1 MIAPA
6 AAIAQVRAE
15 RARRLDRV
23 PSERPRLFSPLTI
36 AGFGLAV
43 ALGLLLVYPHKTLE
57 QQLLLRSGNGRAD
70 RLTIEYLKASLKAEP
85 RASGLRLALA
95 SQLVDLGAFGEARET
110 LQPAAML
117 AEASWRMGAAWLE
130 LEMRVQEAFA
140 VPDDGNL
147 RAPMLERAQAQ
158 MRMLVKMPLD
168 TGKMIE
174 LGRMALAVNAPQV
187 AARAFRQVAAYPERL
202 PAAVYAEA
210 AGVSLGLG
218 EYRTSAELYFR
229 SMAQSQTLDT
239 QREYYLAGLRALQA
253 AGLFDEAM
261 ASAEQHIGP
270 LADDTRTLL
279 FLTRLAQACNRP
291 QAAQRYAKR
300 LLRLS
305 MLRQMP
311 QSGIR
316 LARYQAPAQFYRAP
330 QQDSGAPRLMRIGV
344 EAGVNQ
350 AGNTALLPFD
360 EEIYRLAFQVFLD
373 NSNLVDAR
381 SLAQSAVRQQPQSM
395 LWHKRLAEVSEWS
408 GVPQQALPEWLAY
421 ARLGG
426 DEKGWDAALRLAESL
441 FDQSATLAVL
451 QHKLAVDRGNPKWL
465 DRLLASYEAAGR
477 PEQALALLRGRLF
490 AGRTRAGDRAVG
502 GVERRREL
510 ELFAAIAERSGA
522 DSQSLDAYRELQAEF
537 GPSSLYALHIAN
549 HLFRNGKITDSFV
562 ALQRAAMVASPEDGD
577 FWRTYAEVGR
587 MLQNDTAAQLGYR
600 KLLEGNRQNEN
611 DLTNLIALLEA
622 PQPRAAAELAAF
634 AHATTG
640 KPEFAVQALNLYA
653 RTGAWPQA
661 RRFLDRIPAAQLTGL
676 ENRAPFLLARAAIRQ
691 ATDDLR
697 GAAGDLRRALVL
709 EPGNSE
715 LRAKLIWS
723 WIATRD
729 APVMRHALRLWH
741 AAAESD
747 PTLWGPFAAA
757 QMALG
762 RPADA
767 LYWFQKSGF
776 LKDDYLWLMSY
787 AECLE
792 ANAQP
797 DLAWRIRRKVWVDL
811 RQPGVLD
818 NVDSEYLTELRDRLA
833 ATAQLFLNA
842 DGGRRVIQALVQAD
856 AAALRQPPAPAVDPP
871 RNGREMLN
879 RLQAIGA
886 SPLPSELVQER
897 EPTLQALFRGGR
909 ADATGTTSA
918 KTDKLRVSASVRE
931 LVLSYALSHEANDLA
946 RAWLAT
952 RYATQL
958 SRPLWAELSLFLA
971 NDDRQQLNRLLD
983 QVPDWLPAYDRI
995 EAAQRAGRPALAQS
1009 FAFRQLA
1016 QVGAD
1021 DESHLR
1027 LINLVT
1033 EEPAAFQ
1040 FDTLQARYFPLR
1052 VAQTRVES
1060 AIALAPG
1067 LRLSLALAE
1076 RRQQNDDATELGVV
1090 PGHDNDAEIALRQRT
1105 ETGYLTASLQTRA
1118 AATNTVGGRFDY
1130 VFMPDTRITVTGNV
1144 GVHQRATESA
1154 LLRAGGMRSGIEN
1167 DVTYAFSKREYL
1179 RAGFG
1184 WQRYAS
1190 QAGTPLGTGS
1200 NWNLELGS
1208 HLRLEYP
1215 NLTLRT
1221 FASGSSFSANGRF
1234 DTQIARL
1241 VPRQSDPLHFDYMP
1255 AGSTTVG
1262 VSAGLGTV
1270 VDNAYSRA
1278 WRPFLELGLTHDS
1291 NEGRG
1296 YIASA
1301 GIAGSVF
1308 GQDLLLLRGRRSSAT
1323 SDNPQGEQEI
1333 GLSYRWFY

>member
-1 MIAPA
+1 MTAPA
-6 AAIAQVRAE
+6 SAPLPAE
-15 RARRLDRV
+15 HAGRRLDRV
-23 PSERPRLFSPLTI
+23 PSERPRLFSPLTMV
-36 AGFGLAV
+36 GFGLAV
-43 ALGLLLVYPHKTLE
+43 TLGLLLVYPHKTLE
-57 QQLLLRSGNGRAD
+57 QQLLLRSDNGRAD

-85 RASGLRLALA
+85 KASGLRLALA
-95 SQLVDLGAFGEARET
+95 TQLVELGAFGEARET
-110 LQPAAML
+110 LQPVVMPS
-117 AEASWRMGAAWLE
+117 EARWRVDAAWLE

-140 VPDDGNL
+140 VPEDSNL
-147 RAPMLERAQAQ
+147 RAPMLERARVQ

-168 TGKMIE
+168 TGQMIE
-174 LGRMALAVNAPQV
+174 LGRMALAASAPRV
-187 AARAFRQVAAYPERL
+187 AASAFRQVAAYPERL

-218 EYRTSAELYFR
+218 EYRASAELYFR
-229 SMAQSQTLDT
+229 SMAQSQTLDAR
-239 QREYYLAGLRALQA
+239 REYYLAALRALQA
-253 AGLFDEAM
+253 ASLFDEAM
-261 ASAEQHIGP
+261 AAAEQHIGP
-270 LADDTRTLL
+270 LAEDTQTLL

-305 MLRQMP
+305 MLQQMP
-311 QSGIR
+311 QSGVR
-316 LARYQAPAQFYRAP
+316 PARYQTPMQFYRALWRDP
-330 QQDSGAPRLMRIGV
+330 GAPRVRQASAEVRINKG
-344 EAGVNQ
+344 
-350 AGNTALLPFD
+350 GNPGMLPFD
-360 EEIYRLAFQVFLD
+360 EEIYNLAFSVFLA
-373 NSNLVDAR
+373 NHNLTDAR

-395 LWHKRLAEVSEWS
+395 LWHKRLAEVNEWS
-408 GVPQQALPEWLAY
+408 GAPREALPEWLAY

-426 DEKGWDAALRLAESL
+426 DGKGWDAALRLAESL
-441 FDQSATLAVL
+441 FDQSAMLAVL
-451 QHKLAVDRGNPKWL
+451 QHKLAVDPGNPEWL

-477 PEQALALLRGRLF
+477 PEQALALLHDRLF
-490 AGRTRAGDRAVG
+490 AESGASHLAGGAQRQ
-502 GVERRREL
+502 REL
-510 ELFAAIAERSGA
+510 ELLAAIAERSGA
-522 DSQSLDAYRELQAEF
+522 DGQSLDAYRRLQAEF
-537 GPSSLYALHIAN
+537 GPSSRYALHIAN

-562 ALQRAAMVASPEDGD
+562 ALQQATTVARPEDDD

-587 MLQNDTAAQLGYR
+587 MLQNDAAAQAGYR
-600 KLLEGNRQNEN
+600 KLLAGNRQNEN
-611 DLTNLIALLEA
+611 DLTNLIALLET

-634 AHATTG
+634 AHAATG
-640 KPEFAVQALNLYA
+640 KPEFAVQALNLFA

-661 RRFLDRIPAAQLTGL
+661 RRFLDGIQAAQLRGL
-676 ENRAPFLLARAAIRQ
+676 ENRASFLSARAAVRQ
-691 ATDDLR
+691 ATDDLP
-697 GAAGDLRRALVL
+697 GAVGDWRRALVL
-709 EPGNSE
+709 APDNAE
-715 LRAKLIWS
+715 LRAGLIWA

-729 APVMRHALRLWH
+729 TPALQHALRRWR

-767 LYWFQKSGF
+767 LHWFQKSGF

-797 DLAWRIRRKVWVDL
+797 DLAWRIRRRVWVGL
-811 RQPGVLD
+811 RRPGVLD
-818 NVDSEYLTELRDRLA
+818 NADPENLIELRDRLA
-833 ATAQLFLNA
+833 ANAQLFLNG
-842 DGGRRVIQALVQAD
+842 DGGQRVIQALVRVD
-856 AAALRQPPAPAVDPP
+856 AATLRQAPASMADLP
-871 RNGREMLN
+871 RNGDEMLS
-879 RLQAIGA
+879 RLQAIGS
-886 SPLPSELVQER
+886 SPPPLELAQKQGG
-897 EPTLQALFRGGR
+897 TLRALFR
-909 ADATGTTSA
+909 ADPADTTSTA
-918 KTDKLRVSASVRE
+918 SASAGNSRLSASVRE
-931 LVLSYALSHEANDLA
+931 LVLSYALSHEANDMA
-946 RAWLAT
+946 RAWLAA

-958 SRPLWAELSLFLA
+958 SRPLWAELSLLLA

-1009 FAFRQLA
+1009 FAFWQLA
-1016 QVGAD
+1016 QLGAD
-1021 DESHLR
+1021 DEAHLR
-1027 LINLVT
+1027 LTNLVT

-1040 FDTLQARYFPLR
+1040 FDALQARYFPLR
-1052 VAQTRVES
+1052 IAQTRVQN
-1060 AIALAPG
+1060 AIALSPG
-1067 LRLSLALAE
+1067 LRLSLALTE
-1076 RRQQNDDATELGVV
+1076 RRQENDDATELGVV
-1090 PGHDNDAEIALRQRT
+1090 PGHDNDAEIGLRKRT
-1105 ETGYLTASLQTRA
+1105 ETGYLAASLQARA
-1118 AATNTVGGRFDY
+1118 AATNIMGGRLDY
-1130 VFMPDTRITVTGNV
+1130 AFAPDPRVAVTGNA
-1144 GVHQRATESA
+1144 GIHQRATESA

-1208 HLRLEYP
+1208 RLRLEYP

-1221 FASGSSFSANGRF
+1221 FANGSSFSANGRF
-1234 DTQIARL
+1234 DTQIAQL

-1262 VSAGLGTV
+1262 ASVGLGTTI
-1270 VDNAYSRA
+1270 DDAYSRA

-1291 NEGRG
+1291 NDGRG
-1296 YIASA
+1296 YLVSA

-1308 GQDLLLLRGRRSSAT
+1308 GQDLLLLHGQRSSAT
-1323 SDNPQGEQEI
+1323 SGNPQGEQEI